1 MMETLNL
8 KKKYMKCI
16 ISIFAL
22 PYEIDDLEKT
32 LTQLKIASNY
42 ISNKIEWVVDV
53 TLGMSDELID
63 WKKSSIPKQ
72 YFIDKFLKLSTH
84 TDWCMKTFRLSD
96 EILGCVSQRRFTS
109 LEYTDADFHIWLDTD
124 IIFDERTLAYFESIL
139 PLVSQ
144 QTNYSIVTPEI
155 VKIWD
160 ETWDCLV
167 NENYINHPLNYHKT
181 NDPYKDSGIKGDIA
195 LEPISNSFPN
205 QPRFKFAGGWF
216 TCLSGDL
223 LRRVGIPESFSHYGY
238 EDTFVM
244 WGAEKLMKTTDI
256 NIQQYKI
263 KNLIVC
269 ENYRY
274 RNNSHYINNLSIL
287 DRREEFK
294 KIAEEN
300 FNEELQN
307 LT

>member
-1 MMETLNL
+1 
-8 KKKYMKCI
+8 MKCI

-72 YFIDKFLKLSTH
+72 YFIDKFLKLSAH

-139 PLVSQ
+139 PIVSQ
-144 QTNYSIVTPEI
+144 QTMYSIVTPEI
-155 VKIWD
+155 VRIWD
-160 ETWDCLV
+160 NTWDCLV
-167 NENYINHPLNYHKT
+167 NEEFINKPLDYQKT
-181 NDPYKDSGIKGDIA
+181 NDPYKDSGIKGDVG
-195 LEPISNSFPN
+195 LESIEASIPN
-205 QPRFKFAGGWF
+205 QPRYKFAGGWF
-216 TCLSGDL
+216 TCLSGEL
-223 LRRVGIPESFSHYGY
+223 VRKIGIPETFGHYGY
-238 EDTFVM
+238 EDTFIM

-256 NIQQYKI
+256 NIQQFKI
-263 KNLIVC
+263 KNLVVC
-269 ENYRY
+269 ENYKY
-274 RNNSHYINNLSIL
+274 RNNSHYINNLSAY
-287 DRREEFK
+287 DKRNEFK
-294 KIAEEN
+294 KIAELN
-300 FNEELQN
+300 FNEELTK